1 MTAVKGRLLF
11 VVNEAAFFVSHRLPL
26 VGASREAGLD
36 VHVAVAPGIGVASI
50 ASAGAAVH
58 LLPLSRAGRNPWREG
73 RTIAA
78 MAQVYR
84 HLMPQLV
91 HHVSVKPVLYGT
103 IAARA
108 VGVPAVVNAIT
119 GLGWLFTGNGNAA
132 KFRRRGAIA
141 AYRFA
146 LRHPKMRV
154 IVQNADDR
162 DEIVRHRIAPENSV
176 VLIEGSGVDLDA
188 FPLRPLEGGVPI
200 VLLPARML
208 RDKGVV
214 EFVEAARLLRTEV
227 NARFALVGGI
237 DTHNPAGVS
246 ASTLNAWQA
255 EGVVEWWG
263 HRTDM
268 PYVMSRAAIVVLPS
282 YREGM
287 PKVLLEAAASGRA
300 IVTTDVPGCRAA
312 VVPNENGL
320 IVPPRDVPR
329 LAAALRSLI
338 DDPER
343 RARMGAAGRRLAV
356 RRWGIAGVLRATM
369 DVYDSLIAL

>member
-1 MTAVKGRLLF
+1 
-11 VVNEAAFFVSHRLPL
+11 
-26 VGASREAGLD
+26 
-36 VHVAVAPGIGVASI
+36 
-50 ASAGAAVH
+50 
-58 LLPLSRAGRNPWREG
+58 
-73 RTIAA
+73 

-154 IVQNADDR
+154 IVQNAGDR